1 MVLISVWIFSSFFNF
16 PSTFSKLI
24 LLYFLGVF
32 GSLFIKGNLILIS
45 GFSLF
50 IVILSFS
57 DLTLFDTLKILLLNF
72 NDLFSC
78 N

>member
-16 PSTFSKLI
+16 SSTFSKLI

-32 GSLFIKGNLILIS
+32 GSLFIKGNLILTS